1 MPVRYTVANTMVEET
16 AGQAAVERGPL
27 VYCCETADVSVES
40 LDDLYLD
47 PEGHTELTAQQI
59 EGRTVTAIELDGYCV
74 NREGYNRNAL
84 YQTLRQTGMEKVK
97 IRMGQSGIWRD
108 ADLVSDTCQDSEN
121 KRNDF
126 IKREENR
133 SVRR

>member
-1 MPVRYTVANTMVEET
+1 MKSGSKIRSIQKSVWNWRCRFVILLQIRWWKRLQDRQRWSAVLWYIAVRRRTF
-16 AGQAAVERGPL
+16 
-27 VYCCETADVSVES
+27 SVES

-84 YQTLRQTGMEKVK
+84 YQTLRQTGMEK
-97 IRMGQSGIWRD
+97 
-108 ADLVSDTCQDSEN
+108 
-121 KRNDF
+121 
-126 IKREENR
+126 
-133 SVRR
+133 